1 MEKIFPIGVSDFQEI
16 ITGNYYYIDKSL
28 FIKDVIEDG
37 AKVILLPRPRRFGK
51 TLNIS
56 MLKYFYGSKDSVSL
70 FQKLKI
76 KEYKHIM
83 DKQGKYPVIYLT
95 FKDEKHST
103 WENCKKGFTMLFSNL
118 YLQYDYLLNSD
129 ALSDVEKKNFNS
141 ILHEEAELVE
151 VAKSLL
157 NLSSYLYKYH
167 NQKVVILI
175 DEYDVPIQEGYTKGY
190 YNQIIEFMRNLL
202 SGGLKDNI
210 YLEKAVLTGILR
222 VAEESIFSGLNN
234 LRVCTLLNSR
244 YSNYFGFLEEEVDD
258 MLNYYGIKS
267 QKSEIKKWYNGY
279 VFGNNVIYNP
289 WSVLNYAKE
298 FNEGFRP
305 YWVNSS
311 GNDLIKSILAKAND
325 TTKKEFEDLIQGKS
339 IHKQIHE
346 NILINEVDKDS
357 ENIWSFLLFSGYL
370 KAVNQKLKEG
380 IIYCY
385 LQIPNFEVLTL
396 YKKIIVSWFKD
407 NIGNEKFL
415 FMLKSLISGDMETF
429 ELLLGECITKSVSYF
444 DIGNESEKFYH
455 AFVLGMLIS
464 LNEDYEIS
472 SNRESGYGRYDIML
486 KPKKNTLPGIIIE
499 FKKVN
504 TVRNETLEIAVKKAL
519 EQIEQKKYKQQLLEL
534 NIKDIM
540 EVGIAFE
547 GREVLVKRKE

>member
-16 ITGNYYYIDKSL
+16 ITGNYYYTDKSL

-129 ALSDVEKKNFNS
+129 VLSDIEKKNFNS
-141 ILHEEAELVE
+141 ILYEEAELVE

-210 YLEKAVLTGILR
+210 YLEKAVLTGILQ
-222 VAEESIFSGLNN
+222 VTKESIFSGLNN
-234 LRVCTLLNSR
+234 LSVYTLLNSR

-258 MLNYYGIKS
+258 MLNYYDIKS

-279 VFGNNVIYNP
+279 VFGNDVIYNP
-289 WSVLNYAKE
+289 WSVLNYATE
-298 FNEGFRP
+298 FNEGFRA

-346 NILINEVDKDS
+346 DIVMNEIDKDS

-370 KAVNQKLKEG
+370 KAVNQELKEG
-380 IIYCY
+380 IVYCD

-429 ELLLGECITKSVSYF
+429 ELLLGECITKSVNYF

-472 SNRESGYGRYDIML
+472 SNRESGYGRYDIIL

-504 TVRNETLEIAVKKAL
+504 TVRKETLEVAVKKAL
-519 EQIEQKKYKQQLLEL
+519 EQIEQKKYKQQLLRL
-534 NIKDIM
+534 DVKDIM

-547 GREVLVKRKE
+547 GKEVLVKRKD

>member
-1 MEKIFPIGVSDFQEI
+1 MEKIFPIGVSDFKEI
-16 ITGNYYYIDKSL
+16 ITGNYYYTDKSL

-56 MLKYFYGSKDSVSL
+56 MLKYFYNSKDSASL

-76 KEYKHIM
+76 KEHKHIM
-83 DKQGKYPVIYLT
+83 DKQGNYPVIYLT

-129 ALSDVEKKNFNS
+129 VLSDVEKKNFNS

-167 NQKVVILI
+167 NQRVVILI

-202 SGGLKDNI
+202 SGGLKDNL

-222 VAEESIFSGLNN
+222 VAKESIFSGLNN
-234 LRVCTLLNSR
+234 ISIYTLLNSR
-244 YSNYFGFLEEEVDD
+244 YSNYFGFLEDEVND

-279 VFGNNVIYNP
+279 VFGNDVIYNP

-298 FNEGFRP
+298 FTEGFRA

-346 NILINEVDKDS
+346 DIVMNEVDKDS

-370 KAVNQKLKEG
+370 KTVNQELKEG
-380 IIYCY
+380 IIYCD
-385 LQIPNFEVLTL
+385 LQIPNSEVLTL
-396 YKKIIVSWFKD
+396 YKKIIISWFKD

-499 FKKVN
+499 FKKVS
-504 TVRNETLEIAVKKAL
+504 TARKETLELAVKKAL

-534 NIKDIM
+534 NVKDIM

-547 GREVLVKRKE
+547 GKEVLVKRKE

>member
-16 ITGNYYYIDKSL
+16 ITGNYYYTDKSL

-298 FNEGFRP
+298 FNEGFRA

-346 NILINEVDKDS
+346 DIVMNEVDKDS

-380 IIYCY
+380 IVYCD

-429 ELLLGECITKSVSYF
+429 ELLLEECITKSVNYF

>member
-1 MEKIFPIGVSDFQEI
+1 VEKIFPIGVSDFQEI

-190 YNQIIEFMRNLL
+190 DNQIIEFMRNLL

-222 VAEESIFSGLNN
+222 VAKESIFSGLNN
-234 LRVCTLLNSR
+234 LRVSTLLNSR
-244 YSNYFGFLEEEVDD
+244 YSNYFGFLEEEFDD

-298 FNEGFRP
+298 FNEGFRA

-346 NILINEVDKDS
+346 DILINEVDKDS

-380 IIYCY
+380 IVYCD

-429 ELLLGECITKSVSYF
+429 ELLLEECITKSVSYF

-504 TVRNETLEIAVKKAL
+504 TARKETLEVAVEKAL
-519 EQIEQKKYKQQLLEL
+519 KQIEQKKYKQQLLEL
-534 NIKDIM
+534 NVKDIM

-547 GREVLVKRKE
+547 GKEGLVKRKE